1 MPFLL
6 LAVTCLSNTCWIGIP
21 ETLMSKIP
29 LAYRMRAAAGT
40 FLRRRMHRARREFLS
55 AARSACRDSQ
65 QAVLRSLLQLNHD
78 SQFSRDR
85 RLSAGMSLSEF
96 RSAVPVADYELVRPY
111 VQRVA
116 AGEHQALLGSA
127 NRLQMFAVT
136 SGTTSESKL
145 IPVTD
150 RFLHDY
156 RRGWQMWG
164 IGTYSEHSLLQK
176 LNIVQISSS
185 HRRFAT
191 PSGTPCG
198 NISGLVAAMQT
209 PIVRTL
215 YTVPSVVAEIGDAEA
230 KRYTILRMALADPY
244 VGMLITAN
252 PSTLLQLLDHANQH
266 AEALIRDIR
275 DGGLS
280 GCNLPESVR
289 GLMRKRLRANP
300 ERARVLESI
309 VHEHGIFR
317 PRSCWPML
325 GVLGVWCGGSAA
337 AYIPRLRQQFD
348 HVPVR
353 DHGLHASEGRMTL
366 PLEDNS
372 AAGVLEVQTHFF
384 EFIPVGESES
394 SQPVVLQAHELEEG
408 REYFILLTT
417 SSGLYRYNIQDVVR
431 CVGFYGSSPILE
443 FRHKG
448 AHISSI
454 TGEKIAE
461 SQVVESVRT
470 ACSLT
475 GLSPQIYTLT
485 PCWGEPPGY
494 TLYVGPL
501 NDITTNSRAA
511 AATLS
516 HPTGG
521 DPVARGPLA
530 SNPQVQMRSEFAL
543 ALDEDLCRRN
553 VEYGEKR
560 HTGRLQM
567 IRVQELSAEAWKS
580 FTNLRQSGSGGSAE
594 QYKHPCLMPDPQFEE
609 KFLKA
614 CGLR

>member
-1 MPFLL
+1 
-6 LAVTCLSNTCWIGIP
+6 
-21 ETLMSKIP
+21 
-29 LAYRMRAAAGT
+29 
-40 FLRRRMHRARREFLS
+40 
-55 AARSACRDSQ
+55 
-65 QAVLRSLLQLNHD
+65 
-78 SQFSRDR
+78 
-85 RLSAGMSLSEF
+85 
-96 RSAVPVADYELVRPY
+96 
-111 VQRVA
+111 
-116 AGEHQALLGSA
+116 
-127 NRLQMFAVT
+127 
-136 SGTTSESKL
+136 
-145 IPVTD
+145 
-150 RFLHDY
+150 
-156 RRGWQMWG
+156 
-164 IGTYSEHSLLQK
+164 
-176 LNIVQISSS
+176 
-185 HRRFAT
+185 
-191 PSGTPCG
+191 
-198 NISGLVAAMQT
+198 MQST
-209 PIVRTL
+209 IVRTL
-215 YTVPSVVAEIGDAEA
+215 YTVPSAVAEIGDAEA

-266 AEALIRDIR
+266 AESLIRDIR

-280 GCNLPESVR
+280 GCELPESIR
-289 GLMRKRLRANP
+289 GLMRKRLRANRV
-300 ERARVLESI
+300 RAGVLESI
-309 VHEHGIFR
+309 VQEHGGFR

-337 AYIPRLRQQFD
+337 AYIPRLKQQFD
-348 HVPVR
+348 DVPVR

-372 AAGVLEVQTHFF
+372 SAGILEVQTHFF
-384 EFIPVGESES
+384 EFIPVRESES
-394 SQPVVLQAHELEEG
+394 TQPVVLEAHELEEE

-431 CVGFYGSSPILE
+431 CVGFYGTTPILE

-494 TLYVGPL
+494 TLYVGRS
-501 NDITTNSRAA
+501 NDKSASHRAVSA
-511 AATLS
+511 VGRDS
-516 HPTGG
+516 GG
-521 DPVARGPLA
+521 SDGSGRGPLPLA
-530 SNPQVQMRSEFAL
+530 AQNNAQSQFAM

-567 IRVQELSAEAWKS
+567 IRVQELSPDAWKS
-580 FTNLRQSGSGGSAE
+580 FTNFRQSGSGGSAE

-609 KFLKA
+609 RFLKA

>member
-1 MPFLL
+1 
-6 LAVTCLSNTCWIGIP
+6 
-21 ETLMSKIP
+21 MSKIP
-29 LAYRMRAAAGT
+29 LAYRIRAAAGALLRNRIRRARSK
-40 FLRRRMHRARREFLS
+40 FLAEARSDCRGRQREVLRRL
-55 AARSACRDSQ
+55 
-65 QAVLRSLLQLNHD
+65 LRLNHE
-78 SQFSRDR
+78 SQFSRDYH
-85 RLSAGMSLSEF
+85 LVPGMSLDEF
-96 RSAVPVADYELVRPY
+96 RRAVPVADYELVRPY
-111 VQRVA
+111 ILRVA
-116 AGEHQALLGSA
+116 AGDHQALLGTS

-150 RFLHDY
+150 QFLNDY

-164 IGTYSEHSLLQK
+164 IGTYSEHALLQK

-185 HRRFAT
+185 HRKFTTAG
-191 PSGTPCG
+191 GTPCG
-198 NISGLVAAMQT
+198 NISGLVAAMQST
-209 PIVRTL
+209 IVRTL
-215 YTVPSVVAEIGDAEA
+215 YTVPSAVAEISDPEA
-230 KRYTILRMALADPY
+230 KRYAILRMALADPY

-252 PSTLLQLLDHANQH
+252 PSTLLQLLDHANQN

-275 DGGLS
+275 DGGMK
-280 GCNLPESVR
+280 GCEVPPVVR
-289 GLMRKRLRANP
+289 ELLRRALGANRS
-300 ERARVLESI
+300 RARVLEDI
-309 VHEHGIFR
+309 VQEQGGFR
-317 PRSCWPML
+317 PRLCWPML

-337 AYIPRLRQQFD
+337 AYIPRLKQQFD
-348 HVPVR
+348 DVPVR
-353 DHGLHASEGRMTL
+353 DHGLHASEGRMTM

-372 AAGVLEVQTHFF
+372 SAGVLEVQTHFF

-394 SQPVVLQAHELEEG
+394 SQPVVLEAHELEEG

-431 CVGFYGSSPILE
+431 CVGFFGSSPILE

-461 SQVVESVRT
+461 SQVVESVRI
-470 ACSLT
+470 ACNQT

-494 TLYVGPL
+494 TLYVGRL
-501 NDITTNSRAA
+501 NQISSSGPMADAGGGVGPV
-511 AATLS
+511 AAT
-516 HPTGG
+516 PN
-521 DPVARGPLA
+521 VVM
-530 SNPQVQMRSEFAL
+530 QSEFAR
-543 ALDEDLCRRN
+543 ALDEDLCHRN

-560 HTGRLQM
+560 QTGRLQM
-567 IRVQELSAEAWKS
+567 IRVRELPPDAWKS
-580 FTNLRQSGSGGSAE
+580 FTIARQSRAGGSAE
-594 QYKHPCLMPDPQFEE
+594 QYKHPCLLPDPQFEE

>member
-1 MPFLL
+1 
-6 LAVTCLSNTCWIGIP
+6 
-21 ETLMSKIP
+21 MSRIP
-29 LAYRMRAAAGT
+29 LAYRMRAAAGV
-40 FLRRRMHRARREFLS
+40 FLRRRMRRSRRDFL
-55 AARSACRDSQ
+55 AAAKSDCRGRQ
-65 QAVLRSLLQLNHD
+65 RAVLSGLLQLNQG
-78 SQFSRDR
+78 SQFSRDHH
-85 RLSAGMSLSEF
+85 LTSGMSLDDF
-96 RSAVPVADYELVRPY
+96 RRALPVADYELVRPY
-111 VQRVA
+111 IQKVA
-116 AGEHQALLGSA
+116 AGDHQALLGSA

-150 RFLHDY
+150 RFLNDY

-164 IGTYSEHSLLQK
+164 IGTYSEHARLQK

-185 HRRFAT
+185 HRRFTTAD
-191 PSGTPCG
+191 GTPCG
-198 NISGLVAAMQT
+198 NISGLVAAMQST
-209 PIVRTL
+209 IVRTL
-215 YTVPSVVAEIGDAEA
+215 YTVPFAVAEISDPEA
-230 KRYTILRMALADPY
+230 KRYAILRMALADPY

-252 PSTLLQLLDHANQH
+252 PSTLLQLLDHANLH

-275 DGGLS
+275 DGGLQ
-280 GCNLPESVR
+280 GCDLPAAVR
-289 GLMRKRLRANP
+289 GRLRKMLPASRS
-300 ERARVLESI
+300 RAQVLESI
-309 VHEHGIFR
+309 VHEHGGFR
-317 PRSCWPML
+317 PRLCWPML

-337 AYIPRLRQQFD
+337 AYIPRLKQQFD
-348 HVPVR
+348 DVPVR

-372 AAGVLEVQTHFF
+372 SAGVLEVETHFF
-384 EFIPVGESES
+384 EFIPVRESES
-394 SQPVVLQAHELEEG
+394 SQPVVLEAHELEEG

-431 CVGFYGSSPILE
+431 CVGFFGSSPILE

-461 SQVVESVRT
+461 SQVVESVRS
-470 ACSLT
+470 ACNLT

-494 TLYVGPL
+494 TLYVGRL
-501 NDITTNSRAA
+501 NQISSSGLIADAEGGGRRVT
-511 AATLS
+511 ATPEVL
-516 HPTGG
+516 GQ
-521 DPVARGPLA
+521 
-530 SNPQVQMRSEFAL
+530 NEFAQ
-543 ALDEDLCRRN
+543 ALDNDLCHRN

-560 HTGRLQM
+560 QTGRLQM
-567 IRVQELSAEAWKS
+567 IRVRELSPDAWKS
-580 FTNLRQSGSGGSAE
+580 FTNARQSRAGGSAE